1 MKIKLING
9 KEYLFDTIRKQYVKK
24 LPEEWVRQHVIE
36 YLNKQKGYPLSL
48 MSIEKKNEINK
59 IKKRCDIVCNNKNGE
74 PLLLVECK
82 AQNIKINVNT
92 FNQSIIY
99 NKTLNAKYIV
109 ITNGKKHYCFYFQDG
124 EIIILKNIPTYNECT

>member
-109 ITNGKKHYCFYFQDG
+109 ITNGEKHYCFYFQDG
-124 EIIILKNIPTYNECT
+124 EIVILKNIPTYNECT